1 MATLKWEGLEELKAA
16 LRQLPAELTGQAAK
30 IVEAAANRAEAD
42 ARLNYPVGKT
52 GNLRDGMGQI
62 ERDDSANFGYRITVI
77 NKAPH
82 AWIYEYG
89 TQARHRGLK
98 TWRPMPVGNV
108 FVPAMERNRRWMYD
122 QFRALLR
129 EQGLGVT
136 GDF

>member
-1 MATLKWEGLEELKAA
+1 MASLTWSGLDELKAA

-30 IVEAAANRAEAD
+30 IVQAAANRAEAD
-42 ARLNYPVGKT
+42 ARLNYPVVT

-62 ERDDSANFGYRITVI
+62 ERDDSANYGYRITVI
-77 NKAPH
+77 NRAPH

-98 TWRPMPVGNV
+98 TWRPMPAGHV
-108 FVPAMERNRRWMYD
+108 FVPAIERNRRWMYD
-122 QFRALLR
+122 QFRDLLR
-129 EQGLGVT
+129 DQGLGVI